1 MAKSFNLG
9 YAYHTDICISFI
21 LRTFYKMLSLKNL
34 VVKWGAHLAT
44 LLSLFS
50 IKFKGEI
57 FEYQIIFAQKKVP
70 VKVVRPPFHNKN
82 IVSLNVNDGKDFIAD
97 YELWKNLAQT

>member
-9 YAYHTDICISFI
+9 YAYHTDKCMIFI
-21 LRTFYKMLSLKNL
+21 LCTLIKCCLWKKL
-34 VVKWGAHLAT
+34 VRWGAPLAI
-44 LLSLFS
+44 S
-50 IKFKGEI
+50 IKFKVEI
-57 FEYQIIFAQKKVP
+57 FEYQILFAQKKVP